1 MNLQSDNKQSTPSA
15 LSKLKQNTA
24 QAMQTVTETPYQ
36 PIVYAIPKEDF
47 KALLEFMRAT
57 TDFQPELFEKFGE
70 LETQVLTQ
78 EQWDTMWNRIEKWST
93 NLSENVKTSANS
105 IVPRVQDLLR
115 ENKEILSQ
123 DGKTRE
129 QFFSRLNTETDNR
142 MEAFSDM
149 ISEMKKWIMGLIVGT
164 GIASALLSAVICLLM
179 R

>member
-36 PIVYAIPKEDF
+36 PIVYAIPKEDLR
-47 KALLEFMRAT
+47 ALLEFMRAT
-57 TDFQPELFEKFGE
+57 TDFQPELFEKFE
-70 LETQVLTQ
+70 SLDARILTREDWNVLMGALN
-78 EQWDTMWNRIEKWST
+78 EWSNRMGRE
-93 NLSENVKTSANS
+93 VMGVANS
-105 IVPRVQDLLR
+105 IVPRVQELLR
-115 ENKEILSQ
+115 ESKEILSQ
-123 DGKTRE
+123 DGKTRD

-149 ISEMKKWIMGLIVGT
+149 ISEMKKWIVGLIAGT

>member
-70 LETQVLTQ
+70 LEAQVLTQ

-149 ISEMKKWIMGLIVGT
+149 ISEMKKWIMGLIAGT
-164 GIASALLSAVICLLM
+164 GLASVLLSVVICLLM

>member
-70 LETQVLTQ
+70 LEAQVLTQ

-149 ISEMKKWIMGLIVGT
+149 ISEMKKWIMGLIAGT
-164 GIASALLSAVICLLM
+164 GMASALLSVVICLLM

>member
-70 LETQVLTQ
+70 LEAQVLTQ

-142 MEAFSDM
+142 METLSDM

-164 GIASALLSAVICLLM
+164 GLASALLSVVICLLM

>member
-1 MNLQSDNKQSTPSA
+1 MNLQLDNKQSTPAA

-36 PIVYAIPKEDF
+36 PIVYAIPKEDL
-47 KALLEFMRAT
+47 KALLAFMRAT

-70 LETQVLTQ
+70 LEAKVLTQ

-164 GIASALLSAVICLLM
+164 GIASALFSVVICLLM